1 MVTVQVPGFR
11 VQEGPRPAGA
21 RDLRIPRFAAVSV
34 SPGLFSGLWPRQKRK
49 QNSKRFSGRARYCR
63 LAWCL
68 RSRPVEVGNAWPY
81 SMPREP
87 SGLLNYGGC
96 EPSAGKGATG
106 GQDADGNGGKRDAA
120 VRGAHR
126 ADDNLVP

>member
-1 MVTVQVPGFR
+1 M
-11 VQEGPRPAGA
+11 EGES
-21 RDLRIPRFAAVSV
+21 AAASIF
-34 SPGLFSGLWPRQKRK
+34 PGLFSGLWPRRKRK

-68 RSRPVEVGNAWPY
+68 RSRPVEAGNAWPY

-87 SGLLNYGGC
+87 SGLLNHGGC